1 METELKLNKES
12 RKEVAQIKKK
22 SLSYSYH
29 KITFSLKTI
38 FYYPNN

>member
-22 SLSYSYH
+22 KSILFLPQNYFLPQNNLLLS
-29 KITFSLKTI
+29 
-38 FYYPNN
+38 